1 MSPER
6 GVSWDGRTGMMA
18 SMKFRQEIT
27 YDAPPAEVFAMLSD
41 PAFREACCAAQGV
54 ISADVELEPSGS
66 GFSLTIDQLQ
76 KTDDLPAFARTFAGD
91 STRAIQ
97 YEVWEDSTG
106 GTLRIEAPGKPSEV
120 TGTIT
125 LRPEGSGSREII
137 ELELKIKVPL
147 IGGKLEKL
155 LAQKVTDG
163 VESDHAVGV
172 AWLAGDR

>member
-1 MSPER
+1 
-6 GVSWDGRTGMMA
+6 MMA
-18 SMKFRQEIT
+18 GMKLRHEIT
-27 YDAPPAEVFAMLSD
+27 YDAPPAEVFEMLSD

-54 ISADVELEPSGS
+54 ISADVSLERSGA
-66 GFSLTIDQLQ
+66 GFTLTIDQEQ
-76 KTDDLPAFARTFAGD
+76 RTDDLPTFARAFAGD

-97 YEVWEDSTG
+97 HEVWEDSTS
-106 GTLRIEAPGKPSEV
+106 GTLRIEAPGKPSEIK
-120 TGTIT
+120 GTIT

-137 ELELKIKVPL
+137 ELDLKIKVPL
-147 IGGKLEKL
+147 IGGRLEKL

>member
-1 MSPER
+1 M
-6 GVSWDGRTGMMA
+6 
-18 SMKFRQEIT
+18 
-27 YDAPPAEVFAMLSD
+27 
-41 PAFREACCAAQGV
+41 
-54 ISADVELEPSGS
+54 
-66 GFSLTIDQLQ
+66 LTIDQEQ
-76 KTDDLPAFARTFAGD
+76 RTDDLPAFARTFAGA

-97 YEVWEDSTG
+97 YETWEDSTS
-106 GTLRIEAPGKPSEV
+106 GTLRIEAPGKPSEI

-137 ELELKIKVPL
+137 QLDLKIKVPL

-155 LAQKVTDG
+155 LADTVTAG